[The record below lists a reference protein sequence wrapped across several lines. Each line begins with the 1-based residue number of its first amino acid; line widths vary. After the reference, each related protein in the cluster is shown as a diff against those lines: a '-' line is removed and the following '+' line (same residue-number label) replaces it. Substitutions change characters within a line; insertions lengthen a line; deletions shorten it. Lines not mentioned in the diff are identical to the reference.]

1 MFILPTMRGMIGGN
15 KGARYIGGEAQFSA
29 ALYFTDTT
37 VRNKGGKVGDTLLM
51 MSPNAATASSSAG
64 NAWET
69 KSYTTT
75 LSPHT
80 ITVCWKVLSDAD
92 MASNTHILDSV
103 KGPNI
108 WALYRG
114 AAGGIGPLQGAN
126 ATGSTLSLTNS
137 AASANRVGILHF
149 VADRANVVTAIP
161 PTDYRLRISYAEPPF
176 AAQLADNLG
185 FSPSSVHET
194 VWSGFEATSPQ
205 GGVSFEL
212 LKDDL
217 LTIPPMTS
225 NTYGGLVT
233 VASAVVNPWYV
244 FDGVAST
251 RWNGT
256 ANSNI
261 TVSFAN
267 PRTYTTYNLQTYSS
281 STLAGNWTL
290 QGSNDGTTFVNLDS
304 RGAETFV
311 NNVARTFT
319 IATPEAYKHYRFQC
333 GANSLYRVNELSFA

>member
-1 MFILPTMRGMIGGN
+1 MFILPTMRGMISGV
-15 KGARYIGGEAQFSA
+15 KGARYIGGEAQFSTD
-29 ALYFTDTT
+29 LYFTDTT
-37 VRNKGGKVGDTLLM
+37 VRNKGGRVGDTLLM
-51 MSPNAATASSSAG
+51 MSPNTATPSSSAG
-64 NAWET
+64 NAWEK

-92 MASNTHILDSV
+92 MGSNTHILDGV
-103 KGPNI
+103 NGPNI

-114 AAGGIGPLQGAN
+114 VAGGIGPLQGAN
-126 ATGSTLSLTNS
+126 SAGPNLSLINS
-137 AASANRVGILHF
+137 PASANRVGVIHF
-149 VADRANVVTAIP
+149 VADRSSVATAVP
-161 PTDYRLRISYAEPPF
+161 PTDYRLRNSYAEPPF

-185 FSPSSVHET
+185 FSPPSEHET

-233 VASAVVNPWYV
+233 VASAITNPFYV
-244 FDGVAST
+244 FDGVPTT

-256 ANSNI
+256 ANGNI

-267 PRTYTTYNLQTYSS
+267 PRTYSTYNVQTYSS
-281 STLAGNWTL
+281 STLTGNWTL
-290 QGSNDGTTFVNLDS
+290 QGSYDGTTFVNLDS
-304 RGAETFV
+304 RGAEAFV

-319 IATPEAYKHYRFQC
+319 IATPGAYKHYRFQC
-333 GANSLYRVNELSFA
+333 GANSLYRINELSFA